1 MLRRAAI
8 AGELRSW
15 VEAFAIGEAEPAE
28 IDTAGLTASPEE
40 TPARHRGSA
49 VPAV

>member
-28 IDTAGLTASPEE
+28 IDTVGLTASAEE
-40 TPARHRGSA
+40 HRPDIEGQLSLL
-49 VPAV
+49 